1 MLARFYGAL
10 AAPIQDQEQGREQ
23 TGSKISDGYF
33 EYHMDS
39 SSPGVAIYEEIYI
52 HAYLDTS

>member
-1 MLARFYGAL
+1 MVHWLPQYR
-10 AAPIQDQEQGREQ
+10 IKSKDESK